1 MNWSAL
7 DAITA
12 VVCGLA
18 TAACAFFSLMVRI
31 EVAKLRAEI
40 AQNRMQDREELRQ
53 WINGSFMRAA
63 TAQAKLETAQAKL
76 DEMEHRLDNVEIR
89 LSVGKAH

>member
-18 TAACAFFSLMVRI
+18 TASCAFFTLMVRV

-40 AQNRMQDREELRQ
+40 AQNRMCDREELRE

-63 TAQAKLETAQAKL
+63 TAQAKL